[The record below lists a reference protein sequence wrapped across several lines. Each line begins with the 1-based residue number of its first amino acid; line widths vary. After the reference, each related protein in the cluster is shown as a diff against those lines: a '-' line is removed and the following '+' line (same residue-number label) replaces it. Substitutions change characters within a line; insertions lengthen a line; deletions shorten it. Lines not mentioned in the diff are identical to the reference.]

1 MFPPVLNSLIIRN
14 GSTTPF
20 IASSIKSFVPFGRV
34 SRRIAARRIEIRIHD
49 PASRLATNAAHPGG
63 VTHGPTCQVRPHT
76 RRNLASHVDSTEFA
90 ECLYHTG
97 LVCAAI
103 FPLRARFFFFLSLF
117 FFYAATNTC
126 FEAGHAFSKAI
137 RLASATMLYES
148 TCVERGNG
156 ERETDAAGR

>member
-1 MFPPVLNSLIIRN
+1 MFISHGACVHRDI
-14 GSTTPF
+14 
-20 IASSIKSFVPFGRV
+20 SSSGAF
-34 SRRIAARRIEIRIHD
+34 
-49 PASRLATNAAHPGG
+49 L
-63 VTHGPTCQVRPHT
+63 
-76 RRNLASHVDSTEFA
+76 
-90 ECLYHTG
+90 
-97 LVCAAI
+97 
-103 FPLRARFFFFLSLF
+103 FLS

>member
-1 MFPPVLNSLIIRN
+1 MFISHGVCVRRDI
-14 GSTTPF
+14 
-20 IASSIKSFVPFGRV
+20 SSSGAF
-34 SRRIAARRIEIRIHD
+34 
-49 PASRLATNAAHPGG
+49 L
-63 VTHGPTCQVRPHT
+63 
-76 RRNLASHVDSTEFA
+76 
-90 ECLYHTG
+90 
-97 LVCAAI
+97 
-103 FPLRARFFFFLSLF
+103 FLS

>member
-1 MFPPVLNSLIIRN
+1 MFISHGTCVRRDI
-14 GSTTPF
+14 
-20 IASSIKSFVPFGRV
+20 SSSGAFLFL
-34 SRRIAARRIEIRIHD
+34 S
-49 PASRLATNAAHPGG
+49 
-63 VTHGPTCQVRPHT
+63 
-76 RRNLASHVDSTEFA
+76 
-90 ECLYHTG
+90 
-97 LVCAAI
+97 
-103 FPLRARFFFFLSLF
+103 LSLF